1 MWAFIVSL
9 PSDRESSSLLVG
21 AAKLAREAVGRPP
34 VRRTV
39 GSGGVAV
46 ERRTWR
52 GERSAAAE
60 RGWGKGGA
68 CCAVPAGGDDVD
80 GRVKSDAQM
89 LPVVMLGCIL
99 QTAFV
104 SQVRV
109 LYLTDI
115 TPDTRT
121 LNVLCVTGLKNGV
134 NS

>member
-39 GSGGVAV
+39 AVGSGGVAV

-52 GERSAAAE
+52 GERSAAAG

-68 CCAVPAGGDDVD
+68 CCAVNAGGDDVD
-80 GRVKSDAQM
+80 GRVKSDARMQ
-89 LPVVMLGCIL
+89 PVVMLDCIL
-99 QTAFV
+99 QFYRLLLFHKSGPGIISAQRST
-104 SQVRV
+104 
-109 LYLTDI
+109 TW
-115 TPDTRT
+115 
-121 LNVLCVTGLKNGV
+121 TG
-134 NS
+134 